1 MNNTENDRSWN
12 ENFKNYVEFIVNHPA
27 YTGLYYERKTDGTV
41 KWVVLKDSI
50 QGRIRTAWWD
60 EQCRRLKNFLL
71 LKEH

>member
-41 KWVVLKDSI
+41 KWVVL
-50 QGRIRTAWWD
+50 RIPYKAESVQHGGTNNAD
-60 EQCRRLKNFLL
+60 V
-71 LKEH
+71 